1 MVTLVGPSFH
11 ANRKKRDRRFFT
23 PIPLIILRAFDASH
37 SVRRTSFSSACNALL
52 LLLLLLRFR
61 NWIGR
66 LTGQDQ
72 RFGDSERSLRRGM
85 TLEFLRVCL
94 CVRENER
101 DSQKFCEILNY
112 ELNGFF
118 FAVTWPIL
126 KYFCYTTAFETRLL
140 KIMT

>member
-1 MVTLVGPSFH
+1 MITVVGPRFH
-11 ANRKKRDRRFFT
+11 ANRAKETVDFT
-23 PIPLIILRAFDASH
+23 PIPLIILRAFDASR
-37 SVRRTSFSSACNALL
+37 SIRRTSFSSACNALL
-52 LLLLLLRFR
+52 LLLLLRFR
-61 NWIGR
+61 NRIGR
-66 LTGQDQ
+66 LTGQVDQ
-72 RFGDSERSLRRGM
+72 RFGDSELSLRRGM

-126 KYFCYTTAFETRLL
+126 KYFCYQTAFETRLL

>member
-1 MVTLVGPSFH
+1 
-11 ANRKKRDRRFFT
+11 
-23 PIPLIILRAFDASH
+23 
-37 SVRRTSFSSACNALL
+37 
-52 LLLLLLRFR
+52 
-61 NWIGR
+61 
-66 LTGQDQ
+66 
-72 RFGDSERSLRRGM
+72 M

-126 KYFCYTTAFETRLL
+126 KYFCYKSDQTKITSKKSISYTTQYLPFLSVLYLNKLPQHEHVRYDDHFICTNIYRCACSIL
-140 KIMT
+140 I